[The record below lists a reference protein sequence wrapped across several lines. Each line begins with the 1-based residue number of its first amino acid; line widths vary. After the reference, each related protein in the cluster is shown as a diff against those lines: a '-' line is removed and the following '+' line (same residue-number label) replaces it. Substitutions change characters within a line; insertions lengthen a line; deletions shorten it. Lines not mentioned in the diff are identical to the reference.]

1 MIAFVERSF
10 KGARLREKQ
19 NAKMRF
25 EIPQQ
30 EDKTLGAM
38 FGFIEVCTRFRLPK
52 LTITLS
58 TSRKRPPATVIL
70 PFGTLQK
77 PLTRN
82 DERSAA
88 KVNVRK
94 YQEFLSSFP
103 PPFAVHVPGQCCR
116 AGCGRVFTEPD
127 FPGTDLQRLRCSA
140 ARGAR
145 QSGRHDVKDEG
156 QDVKDFDR
164 LLRRS
169 RRDRQ

>member
-52 LTITLS
+52 LTIALS
-58 TSRKRPPATVIL
+58 TSRKRHQPQL
-70 PFGTLQK
+70 SCLSERCRK

-94 YQEFLSSFP
+94 CQEFLSYFP
-103 PPFAVHVPGQCCR
+103 PPLLFMCQDNVAELGVGEYSLSQISLEQIFNGFAAQQQEEQGR
-116 AGCGRVFTEPD
+116 AIGMM
-127 FPGTDLQRLRCSA
+127 
-140 ARGAR
+140 
-145 QSGRHDVKDEG
+145 
-156 QDVKDFDR
+156 
-164 LLRRS
+164 
-169 RRDRQ
+169 